1 MAIDGYVKDLE
12 KEAKQLERDLYDEIM
27 SVVVGLL
34 VVDGRVVFNERNM
47 YLVDRIDRAVDSFN
61 RKYQKAFLG
70 DIRSKLSGLDAEYT
84 KYFRGLGLN
93 AKRLEGFS
101 VMMGRMDNYLD
112 SVSVIAPVKQQ
123 VKNYLFKAIAQG
135 KSFGSIRLGLRD
147 ILGLKDRYGALNR
160 YYRTFIYDAI
170 MQFDRIVSNAHA
182 KQNDLNYFQYKGG
195 LIETSREF
203 CIKRDGL
210 VFRREHA
217 DDWKNDP
224 DLPGY
229 PDVASYDPLIDL
241 GRWNCR
247 HYLLWLTDEQAKE
260 ILDGQGEE

>member
-112 SVSVIAPVKQQ
+112 SVSVLDPVRRQ
-123 VKNYLFKAIAQG
+123 VKNYLLKAISQG

-182 KQNDLNYFQYKGG
+182 EQNGIKYFIYAGG

-203 CIKRDGL
+203 CIKRNGL
-210 VFRREHA
+210 LFNKNNIS
-217 DDWKNDP
+217 DWASDP
-224 DLPGY
+224 TLPETPGY
-229 PDVASYDPLIDL
+229 NPIIDMGSYH
-241 GRWNCR
+241 CR
-247 HYLLWLTDEQAKE
+247 HWPQWLTDEQAKE
-260 ILDGQGEE
+260 IMKDGK